1 MARGEGAGGRLPRL
15 PHADKP
21 RADETVLKRTGADLQ
36 NGWLGRHGDLTLTEE
51 RLVFVPTLVDTAL
64 LAKRREIRLDAIR
77 EIERFPIS
85 LGMMPRGGRRPRML
99 LHTDECVYEFM
110 VGDLDAWIDLLERFF
125 QLRERRGEGTAP
137 PIRRED
143 HVNPLLME
151 E

>member
-1 MARGEGAGGRLPRL
+1 MAGTERAGGRLPRL
-15 PHADKP
+15 PQADKP
-21 RADETVLKRTGADLQ
+21 RPDEKVLKRTGADLQ

-51 RLVFVPTLVDTAL
+51 RLVFVPTLIDTAL
-64 LAKRREIRLDAIR
+64 LAKRREIRLDAIT
-77 EIERFPIS
+77 EIERFPLS
-85 LGMMPRGGRRPRML
+85 EGMMPRGGRRPRML

-137 PIRRED
+137 PIRREG

>member
-1 MARGEGAGGRLPRL
+1 MARTEGAGGRLPRL

-21 RADETVLKRTGADLQ
+21 RPDEKVLKRTGADLQ

-51 RLVFVPTLVDTAL
+51 RLVFVPTLIDTAL
-64 LAKRREIRLDAIR
+64 LAKRREIRLDAIT
-77 EIERFPIS
+77 EIERFPLS
-85 LGMMPRGGRRPRML
+85 EGMMPRGGRRPRML

-137 PIRRED
+137 PIRRQG